1 MQMKKTAIVILHLF
15 FGLAAFA
22 QVDKSKMENERNA
35 IKKELSEIQKVYN
48 EVRGQ
53 RKETIGQLNLI
64 QKKVALQNEYV
75 HNISKEIRLINDDIY
90 LTAKEIIK
98 LQADLDT
105 LKAQYARSVVYAYK
119 NRSTY
124 DYLNFIFSANTFNDA
139 MKRVSY
145 LRSYRAYRQKQ
156 VENIKEMQQAIEQ
169 RKQDLLGKKTQK
181 SSALQNQTQQLAELE
196 NQKKEK
202 DAVVAKL
209 KSRESEL
216 AKEIAAKKKRDQQL
230 QNQIAA
236 VIKRELEIARK
247 KAAEEAAARRKKE
260 EEDRRKAREA
270 EALAAKNNAPK
281 NNTAATTPAAG
292 SANKSTETASAS
304 TNTTT
309 TTTKADE
316 PKVARAYEN
325 LNAADAKLSSS
336 FAGNKG
342 SLPWPVDAGFVSIPF
357 GTSRVEGTSLTQDN
371 PGITIATPSAGT
383 TVKAVFDGEVS
394 AVSNLGDGMMVMI
407 RHGNYF
413 TVYSNL
419 SSVSVSR
426 GATVRTGQAI
436 GRTAQSDDGAGGQLD
451 FLIMVSNSNVNPT
464 TWLRR
469 R

>member
-1 MQMKKTAIVILHLF
+1 MKKVTILILNLF
-15 FGLAAFA
+15 FGVAAFA
-22 QVDKSKMENERNA
+22 QVDKSKLENERSA
-35 IKKELSEIQKVYN
+35 IRNELKEIQNVYN
-48 EVRGQ
+48 QVKGQ

-64 QKKVALQNEYV
+64 QKKVTLQSKYV
-75 HNISKEIRLINDDIY
+75 NNINQEIRLINDDIY

-98 LQADLDT
+98 LQTDLDT
-105 LKAQYARSVVYAYK
+105 LKSQYARSVVYAYK

-124 DYLNFIFSANTFNDA
+124 DYLNFIFSAGSFNDA
-139 MKRVSY
+139 LKRVSY
-145 LRSYRAYRQKQ
+145 LRSYRAYRQEQ
-156 VENIKEMQQAIEQ
+156 VENIKEMQQAIER
-169 RKQDLLGKKTQK
+169 RKQELLGKKTQK

-209 KSRESEL
+209 KSKESEL
-216 AKEIAAKKKRDQQL
+216 AREIAAKKKRDQQL
-230 QNQIAA
+230 RNQIAA

-247 KAAEEAAARRKKE
+247 KAAEEAAARKAKE
-260 EEDRRKAREA
+260 EADRRRAREA
-270 EALAAKNNAPK
+270 EALAAKNREA
-281 NNTAATTPAAG
+281 NNKAANNNAATTGSVSKGAEAA
-292 SANKSTETASAS
+292 
-304 TNTTT
+304 TTT
-309 TTTKADE
+309 TTPKAAE
-316 PKVARAYEN
+316 PKTARAYEN

-342 SLPWPVDAGFVSIPF
+342 SLPWPVDAGFVSIPY
-357 GTSRVEGTSLTQDN
+357 GTSKVEGTGLTQDN

-394 AVSNLGDGMMVMI
+394 VVSNLGDGMMVMI

-419 SSVSVSR
+419 SGVSVSK
-426 GATVRTGQAI
+426 GATVKTGQAI
-436 GRTAQSDDGAGGQLD
+436 GRTAQSDDGTGGQLD
-451 FLIMVSNSNVNPT
+451 FLVMVSSNNVNPI

>member
-1 MQMKKTAIVILHLF
+1 MQMKKTAIIILNLF
-15 FGLAAFA
+15 FGIAAFA

-35 IKKELSEIQKVYN
+35 IKKELNEIQKVYN

-64 QKKVALQNEYV
+64 QKKVNLQNQYV
-75 HNISKEIRLINDDIY
+75 NNISKEIRLINDDIY

-98 LQADLDT
+98 LQSDLDT
-105 LKAQYARSVVYAYK
+105 LKTQYARSVVYAYK

-124 DYLNFIFSANTFNDA
+124 DYLNFIFSANSFNDA

-156 VENIKEMQQAIEQ
+156 VENIKEMQQVIER
-169 RKQDLLGKKTQK
+169 RKQDLLSKKTQK

-230 QNQIAA
+230 RNQIAA
-236 VIKRELEIARK
+236 VIKREMEIARK
-247 KAAEEAAARRKKE
+247 KAAEEAAARKKKE
-260 EEDRRKAREA
+260 EEERRRAREA
-270 EALAAKNNAPK
+270 EALAAKNNAAK
-281 NNTAATTPAAG
+281 NNASGATSSGAA
-292 SANKSTETASAS
+292 SKSTET
-304 TNTTT
+304 TTT
-309 TTTKADE
+309 TASATKADE
-316 PKVARAYEN
+316 PKTTRAYEN

-342 SLPWPVDAGFVSIPF
+342 SLPWPVDAGYVSIPY
-357 GTSRVEGTSLTQDN
+357 GTSKVEGTSLTQDN
-371 PGITIATPSAGT
+371 PGITIATALGA

-394 AVSNLGDGMMVMI
+394 AVSNLGDGMMVMV

-419 SSVSVSR
+419 SSVSVSK
-426 GATVRTGQAI
+426 GANVKTGQAI
-436 GRTAQSDDGAGGQLD
+436 GRTAQSDDGTGGQLD
-451 FLIMVSNSNVNPT
+451 FLIMVSSNNVNPV

>member
-1 MQMKKTAIVILHLF
+1 MQMKKTTILILNIF
-15 FGLAAFA
+15 FGIAAFA

-48 EVRGQ
+48 EVKGQ

-64 QKKVALQNEYV
+64 QKKVALQNQYV
-75 HNISKEIRLINDDIY
+75 NNINKEIRLINDDIY

-98 LQADLDT
+98 LQSDLDT
-105 LKAQYARSVVYAYK
+105 LKSQYARSVVYAYK

-124 DYLNFIFSANTFNDA
+124 DYLNFIFSASSFNDA
-139 MKRVSY
+139 LKRVSY
-145 LRSYRAYRQKQ
+145 LRSYRAYRQEQ
-156 VENIKEMQQAIEQ
+156 VENIKEMQQAIER
-169 RKQDLLGKKTQK
+169 RKQELLSKKTQK

-209 KSRESEL
+209 KSKESEL
-216 AKEIAAKKKRDQQL
+216 AREIAAKKKREQQL
-230 QNQIAA
+230 KNQIAA
-236 VIKRELEIARK
+236 VIKRELELARK
-247 KAAEEAAARRKKE
+247 KAAEEAAARKKKE
-260 EEDRRKAREA
+260 EEERRRAREA
-270 EALAAKNNAPK
+270 EALAAKNNAAK
-281 NNTAATTPAAG
+281 NNNASSNTATTG
-292 SANKSTETASAS
+292 SASKGAETAVA
-304 TNTTT
+304 
-309 TTTKADE
+309 TTTKAAE
-316 PKVARAYEN
+316 PKTTRAYEN

-342 SLPWPVDAGFVSIPF
+342 SLPWPVDAGFVSIPY
-357 GTSRVEGTSLTQDN
+357 GTSKVEGTSLTQDN
-371 PGITIATPSAGT
+371 PGITIATPSVGT

-419 SSVSVSR
+419 SSVSVSK
-426 GATVRTGQAI
+426 GANVRTGQAI
-436 GRTAQSDDGAGGQLD
+436 GRTAQSDDGTGGQLD
-451 FLIMVSNSNVNPT
+451 FLIMVSSNNVNPI

>member
-1 MQMKKTAIVILHLF
+1 MQMKKTTILILNLF
-15 FGLAAFA
+15 FGIAAFA
-22 QVDKSKMENERNA
+22 QVDKSKMENERNS

-48 EVRGQ
+48 QVKGQ

-64 QKKVALQNEYV
+64 QKKVTLQNQYV
-75 HNISKEIRLINDDIY
+75 NNINKEIRLINDDIY

-98 LQADLDT
+98 LQSDLDT
-105 LKAQYARSVVYAYK
+105 LKSQYGRSVVYAYK

-124 DYLNFIFSANTFNDA
+124 DYLNFIFSASSFNDA
-139 MKRVSY
+139 LKRVSY

-156 VENIKEMQQAIEQ
+156 VENIKEMQQVIER

-202 DAVVAKL
+202 DAVVSKL
-209 KSRESEL
+209 KSKESEL

-230 QNQIAA
+230 RNQIAA
-236 VIKRELEIARK
+236 VIKRELEAARK
-247 KAAEEAAARRKKE
+247 KAAEEAAARKKKE
-260 EEDRRKAREA
+260 EEERRRAREA
-270 EALAAKNNAPK
+270 EALAAKNNAAK
-281 NNTAATTPAAG
+281 NNASNNNTATTG
-292 SANKSTETASAS
+292 SASKSDESTTA
-304 TNTTT
+304 
-309 TTTKADE
+309 TKPAE
-316 PKVARAYEN
+316 SKTSRAYEN

-342 SLPWPVDAGFVSIPF
+342 SLPWPVDAGYVSIPY
-357 GTSRVEGTSLTQDN
+357 GTSKVEGTSLTQDN
-371 PGITIATPSAGT
+371 PGITIATPSVGT

-419 SSVSVSR
+419 SGVSVSK

-436 GRTAQSDDGAGGQLD
+436 GRTAQSDDGTGGQLD

>member
-1 MQMKKTAIVILHLF
+1 MQMKKTTIIILNLF

-35 IKKELSEIQKVYN
+35 IKKELNEIQKVYN
-48 EVRGQ
+48 QVRGQ

-64 QKKVALQNEYV
+64 QKKVNLQSQYV
-75 HNISKEIRLINDDIY
+75 NNINKEIRLINDDIY

-98 LQADLDT
+98 LQSDLDT
-105 LKAQYARSVVYAYK
+105 LKSQYARSVVYAYK

-156 VENIKEMQQAIEQ
+156 VENIKEMQQVIER

-196 NQKKEK
+196 DQKKEK
-202 DAVVAKL
+202 DEVVAKL

-216 AKEIAAKKKRDQQL
+216 SKEIAAKKKRDRQL

-236 VIKRELEIARK
+236 VIKRELEAARK
-247 KAAEEAAARRKKE
+247 KAAEEAAARKRKE

-270 EALAAKNNAPK
+270 EALAAKNNAAK
-281 NNTAATTPAAG
+281 NNTTNTTTASG
-292 SANKSTETASAS
+292 NKGAETAK
-304 TNTTT
+304 TTT
-309 TTTKADE
+309 TTTKTEEPATTREYARLNEADT
-316 PKVARAYEN
+316 
-325 LNAADAKLSSS
+325 KLSSS

-342 SLPWPVDAGFVSIPF
+342 SLPWPVDAGYVSIPY
-357 GTSRVEGTSLTQDN
+357 GTSKVEGTSLTQDN
-371 PGITIATPSAGT
+371 PGITIATSLGA

-394 AVSNLGDGMMVMI
+394 AVSNLGDGLMVMI

-419 SSVSVSR
+419 SSVSVSK

-436 GRTAQSDDGAGGQLD
+436 GRTAQSDDGTGGQLD
-451 FLIMVSNSNVNPT
+451 FLLMVSNNNVNPAV
-464 TWLRR
+464 WLRR

>member
-1 MQMKKTAIVILHLF
+1 MQMKKTTILILNLF
-15 FGLAAFA
+15 FGIAAFA

-48 EVRGQ
+48 QVKGQ

-64 QKKVALQNEYV
+64 QKKVTLQNQYV
-75 HNISKEIRLINDDIY
+75 NNISKEIRLINDDIY

-98 LQADLDT
+98 LQTDLDT
-105 LKAQYARSVVYAYK
+105 LKSQYGRSVVYAYK

-124 DYLNFIFSANTFNDA
+124 DYLNFIFSASSFNDA
-139 MKRVSY
+139 LKRVSY
-145 LRSYRAYRQKQ
+145 LRSYRAYRQEQ
-156 VENIKEMQQAIEQ
+156 VENIKEMQQVIER

-196 NQKKEK
+196 TQKKEK
-202 DAVVAKL
+202 DAVVSKL
-209 KSRESEL
+209 KSKESEL

-230 QNQIAA
+230 RNQIAA
-236 VIKRELEIARK
+236 VIKRELEAARK
-247 KAAEEAAARRKKE
+247 KAAEEAAARKKKE
-260 EEDRRKAREA
+260 EEERRRAREA
-270 EALAAKNNAPK
+270 EALAAKNNAAK
-281 NNTAATTPAAG
+281 NNASNTTAATG
-292 SANKSTETASAS
+292 SASKGAESATTA
-304 TNTTT
+304 
-309 TTTKADE
+309 TTKEAE
-316 PKVARAYEN
+316 PKTTRAYEN

-342 SLPWPVDAGFVSIPF
+342 SLPWPVDAGYVSIPY
-357 GTSRVEGTSLTQDN
+357 GTSKVEGTSLTQDN
-371 PGITIATPSAGT
+371 PGITIATPSVGT
-383 TVKAVFDGEVS
+383 TVNAVFDGEVS

-419 SSVSVSR
+419 SGVSVSK

-436 GRTAQSDDGAGGQLD
+436 GRTAQSDDGTGGQLD
-451 FLIMVSNSNVNPT
+451 FLIMVSSNNVNPT
-464 TWLRR
+464 SWLRR